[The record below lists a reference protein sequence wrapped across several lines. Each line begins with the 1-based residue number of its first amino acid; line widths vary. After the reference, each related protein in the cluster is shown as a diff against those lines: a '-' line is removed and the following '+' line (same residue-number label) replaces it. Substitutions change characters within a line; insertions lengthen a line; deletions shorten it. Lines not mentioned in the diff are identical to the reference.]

1 MQFVRSKN
9 LFTRKNLKKNL
20 KNTLILK
27 MFLYN
32 KKKLAVILIY
42 ISFFIAIPII
52 KNESRLIEKKILNYE
67 SQIFSV
73 EKKLLESGL
82 EFQYLS
88 SPAILSSKIEKDL
101 DQKYDNLDL
110 SQIYLNI
117 DDFKSEKKKLT
128 KISIN
133 EK

>member
-1 MQFVRSKN
+1 MLS
-9 LFTRKNLKKNL
+9 
-20 KNTLILK
+20 
-27 MFLYN
+27 YN
-32 KKKLAVILIY
+32 KKKLIIILIY
-42 ISFFIAIPII
+42 ISFFIAIPLI

-88 SPAILSSKIEKDL
+88 SPAILSSKIEKNL
-101 DQKYDNLDL
+101 DKKYDNLKL

-117 DDFKSEKKKLT
+117 EDFISDQKK
-128 KISIN
+128 
-133 EK
+133 